1 MYMTPPFRA
10 PSTQML
16 VKIEEIQEPGLELS
30 RPIERK
36 VLEGALADSEG
47 FTLVTPGTLEVS
59 FRKVSGQV
67 HVKGRFEAEVSCPCR
82 RCTKDVALSVPVS
95 FSLRMIREQPKED
108 EEDDELAPP
117 SNSKRRRHQKKDD
130 DEQAEEAA
138 SFELDEVDA
147 EPFDGKTIDLD
158 PIVREQVLLALP
170 VTVLCREDCKGLC
183 PSCGQDLNEKDCGH
197 SAKKEIDVRLAKLKD
212 IKLKN

>member
-1 MYMTPPFRA
+1 
-10 PSTQML
+10 ML
-16 VKIEEIQEPGLELS
+16 VKIEEIQEPGLELKQ
-30 RPIERK
+30 PIERK
-36 VLEGALADSEG
+36 VLEGALSESEG
-47 FTLVTPGTLEVS
+47 FSLVAPGTLEVS

-67 HVKGRFEAEVSCPCR
+67 HVKGSFTAQVSCPCR
-82 RCTKDVALSVPVS
+82 RCTKDVKLEVPVA
-95 FSLRMIREQPKED
+95 FSLRMIREQPKE
-108 EEDDELAPP
+108 EDDEDDEVPAKP
-117 SNSKRRRHQKKDD
+117 SRKRRQQKDD
-130 DEQAEEAA
+130 DEQALEAA
-138 SFELDEVDA
+138 SFELDEIDA

-183 PSCGQDLNEKDCGH
+183 STCGGDLNEQDCGH

>member
-1 MYMTPPFRA
+1 
-10 PSTQML
+10 ML
-16 VKIEEIQEPGLELS
+16 VKIEEIQEPGLELTQ
-30 RPIERK
+30 PIERK
-36 VLEGALADSEG
+36 VLDAALAESEG
-47 FTLVTPGTLEVS
+47 FRLVSATPLSAS

-67 HVKGRFEAEVSCPCR
+67 HVRGSFEAEVTCPCR
-82 RCTKDVALSVPVS
+82 RCTKDVALSVPVE
-95 FSLRMIREQPKED
+95 FSLRMVREAPRPDED
-108 EEDDELAPP
+108 EEDEAPAGAKP
-117 SNSKRRRHQKKDD
+117 ARRRRQAKDD
-130 DEQAEEAA
+130 DDEGDVAA

-183 PSCGQDLNEKDCGH
+183 ATCGQDLNEKDCGH
-197 SAKKEIDVRLAKLKD
+197 SEKKEIDVRLAKLKD

>member
-1 MYMTPPFRA
+1 
-10 PSTQML
+10 ML

-36 VLEGALADSEG
+36 VLEAALTETEG
-47 FTLVTPGTLEVS
+47 FTLVAPGILKVA

-67 HVKGRFEAEVSCPCR
+67 HVKGSFDAEVSCPCR
-82 RCTKDVALSVPVS
+82 RCTKDVKLDVPVS

-108 EEDDELAPP
+108 DEDEEVPAKPSRKRRQHKEDDL
-117 SNSKRRRHQKKDD
+117 
-130 DEQAEEAA
+130 QALEAA
-138 SFELDEVDA
+138 SFELDEIDA

-183 PSCGQDLNEKDCGH
+183 STCGGDLNEQDCGH